1 MPNNSNNRDS
11 SPLSQISSTAGAVKG
26 AIKAGK
32 TISGATKGA
41 ALGPYG
47 MITGGLWE
55 NRKLIGKILAAAA
68 FLFLLPVLYIMMLP
82 TLIFG
87 NDGLDAAPGD
97 VLNNTTVITQN
108 IAETEA
114 AISDILMDVHNEI
127 LSDIQKEADNL
138 GDDCDYSISDP
149 FADRIIY
156 ESSLVISQ
164 FCASEN
170 DYQEINLSKLK
181 KILKKNAKKL
191 FSYSVSTSTYEKT
204 DEKTKKKVTITHY
217 TYTVHYA
224 GSEYFA
230 DTVFAL
236 SANQKATALEYAA
249 NLHLFLYDMVYQ
261 VQVNHSLVPGQTGL
275 DAVELALTK
284 LGTPYSQELRD
295 QEGYFDCS
303 SFTYWVYT
311 QLGIA
316 LQADGVNTAAAQG
329 RYIVQNDL
337 AISVDNLAPGDL
349 IFYSFETN
357 NRYMNIS
364 HVAIYAG
371 DGNVIDASST
381 SIEVVYRPIYNTDR
395 IMLCGRPYINQ

>member
-47 MITGGLWE
+47 MIAGGLWE

-381 SIEVVYRPIYNTDR
+381 SLEVVYRPIYNTDR
-395 IMLCGRPYINQ
+395 IMLCGRPYSNQ

>member
-1 MPNNSNNRDS
+1 MPNNSNYRDS

-47 MITGGLWE
+47 MIAGGLWE

-97 VLNNTTVITQN
+97 VLNNTTVIAQN

-114 AISDILMDVHNEI
+114 AISDILMDVHNEV
-127 LSDIQKEADNL
+127 LSDIQKDVDNL

-170 DYQEINLSKLK
+170 DYQEISLSKLK

-261 VQVNHSLVPGQTGL
+261 VKVNHSLVPGQTGL

-303 SFTYWVYT
+303 SFTYWVYA

-349 IFYSFETN
+349 IFYS
-357 NRYMNIS
+357 
-364 HVAIYAG
+364 
-371 DGNVIDASST
+371 
-381 SIEVVYRPIYNTDR
+381 
-395 IMLCGRPYINQ
+395 LCGRPYINQ

>member
-1 MPNNSNNRDS
+1 MPNNSNNRDY

-47 MITGGLWE
+47 MIAGGLWE

-68 FLFLLPVLYIMMLP
+68 FLFLLPILYIMMLP

-114 AISDILMDVHNEI
+114 AISDILVDVHNEI

-316 LQADGVNTAAAQG
+316 LQADGANTAAAQG

-381 SIEVVYRPIYNTDR
+381 SLEVVYRPIYNIDR
-395 IMLCGRPYINQ
+395 IMLCGRPYSNQ

>member
-1 MPNNSNNRDS
+1 
-11 SPLSQISSTAGAVKG
+11 
-26 AIKAGK
+26 
-32 TISGATKGA
+32 
-41 ALGPYG
+41 
-47 MITGGLWE
+47 
-55 NRKLIGKILAAAA
+55 
-68 FLFLLPVLYIMMLP
+68 
-82 TLIFG
+82 
-87 NDGLDAAPGD
+87 
-97 VLNNTTVITQN
+97 
-108 IAETEA
+108 
-114 AISDILMDVHNEI
+114 MDVHNEV
-127 LSDIQKEADNL
+127 LSDIQKEVDNL

-170 DYQEINLSKLK
+170 DYQEISLSKLK

-204 DEKTKKKVTITHY
+204 DEKTKKKATITHY
-217 TYTVHYA
+217 AYTVHYA

-236 SANQKATALEYAA
+236 TDNQKATALEYAA

-261 VQVNHSLVPGQTGL
+261 VKVNNSLVPGQTGS
-275 DAVELALTK
+275 DAVTLALTK

-311 QLGIA
+311 QLGIS
-316 LQADGVNTAAAQG
+316 LQVDGANTAAAQG

-337 AISVDNLAPGDL
+337 AISVENLAPGDL

-371 DGNVIDASST
+371 DGNVIDASS
-381 SIEVVYRPIYNTDR
+381 SSLEVVYRPIYNTDR
-395 IMLCGRPYINQ
+395 IMLCGRPYSN